1 MSIQRGGDLEEVS
14 VENQCNNVSTS
25 IDGICKVSVLI
36 LAVLYL
42 LHADCQDLDR
52 NKRVGRNFRFFL
64 PIEAEAVDI
73 VTREDLRNSQ
83 IINSTNALPARTET

>member
-36 LAVLYL
+36 LAACRLS
-42 LHADCQDLDR
+42 R
-52 NKRVGRNFRFFL
+52 FR
-64 PIEAEAVDI
+64 
-73 VTREDLRNSQ
+73 Q
-83 IINSTNALPARTET
+83 K